1 MTAFLILDVIFVVFQ
16 VMGQYLASGAQSA
29 DVTGDEPMFALG
41 VGPFSFRSRST
52 PLSPSSRQCYR

>member
-41 VGPFSFRSRST
+41 VSLSLLSPLHRSRFD
-52 PLSPSSRQCYR
+52 PQYYR